1 MRRNGAPW
9 PSLARL
15 GSATLIRQWSIRFAV
30 SKEAIPPEEVK
41 VLDINSRHLG
51 VRTLTLME
59 NAGAAVAR
67 HLADRYPS
75 GTKVAI
81 LCGRGNNGG
90 DGFVAARHLGTTSP
104 VEVFLV
110 EPDAPVATSIA
121 AANLERVQPM
131 VRRIEAFDTKHHD
144 LVVDAM
150 LGVGLR
156 GKPREPYASVIKK
169 INRRRKPVVSVD
181 VPSGW
186 PSELRVRPQETVTF
200 HAPKKGMNK
209 KNSGRIVVADIGIP
223 ADAERYCGPGD
234 FSLLPRRRPD
244 AHKGDAGRVLV
255 IGGGPYTGAPAFT
268 GMAAMRSGV
277 DLVFVATPEPAALP
291 VAVHSPDLIVKSLDG
306 DILLE
311 RHVPEL
317 LKSTKDIDVVAIGPG
332 LGSASET
339 IDAIQ
344 RFVQG
349 CTKPMVIDADAIG
362 ACGQKPQVLR
372 KKKVV
377 ITPHA
382 SEFAKLN
389 GKPLGTDDPDRR
401 GEKVRSAAAKL
412 KATLLLKGPV
422 DVISDGSTV
431 KLNRTGNN
439 ALAVGGTG
447 DVLTGLVAGMVA
459 QGAEGFHAARI
470 GAFAM
475 GLAGDLAFEERSYGL
490 VASDVIEKIPV
501 VIRRYQLDS
510 LA

>member
-1 MRRNGAPW
+1 M
-9 PSLARL
+9 
-15 GSATLIRQWSIRFAV
+15 

-67 HLADRYPS
+67 HVGDKYPP
-75 GTKVAI
+75 GTRVAV
-81 LCGRGNNGG
+81 LCGKGNNGG
-90 DGFVAARHLGTTSP
+90 DGFVAARHMAASMP

-110 EPDAPVATSIA
+110 EPDAPIATSIA
-121 AANLERVQPM
+121 AVNLERIQTM
-131 VRRIEAFDTKHHD
+131 VRRIESFDTKLHD

-150 LGVGLR
+150 LGVGLK
-156 GKPREPYASVIKK
+156 GKPREPYAGVIKR
-169 INRRRKPVVSVD
+169 INRSRKPVVSVD

-186 PSELRVRPQETVTF
+186 PSELRVRPKETVTF
-200 HAPKKGMNK
+200 HAPKKGMDR
-209 KNSGRIVVADIGIP
+209 KNSGSIVVADIGIP

-234 FSLLPRRRPD
+234 FSLLPRRRPN
-244 AHKGDAGRVLV
+244 ARKGDSGRVLV

-291 VAVHSPDLIVKSLDG
+291 VAVHSPNLIVKALDG

-311 RHVPEL
+311 GHVQDL
-317 LKSTKDIDVVAIGPG
+317 LKSTKDVDVVAIGPG
-332 LGSASET
+332 LGSAPET
-339 IDAIQ
+339 ADAVQKFI
-344 RFVQG
+344 QG

-362 ACGQKPQVLR
+362 ACARRPQILR
-372 KKKVV
+372 KKRAV

-382 SEFAKLN
+382 GEFAKLN
-389 GKPLGTDDPDRR
+389 GKPLGTDDPDKRA
-401 GEKVRSAAAKL
+401 EKVKAAAARL
-412 KATLLLKGPV
+412 KATVLLKGPT

-447 DVLTGLVAGMVA
+447 DVLTGLVAGIVA
-459 QGAEGFHAARI
+459 QGADPFHAARM

-475 GLAGDLAFEERSYGL
+475 GLAGDLAFEEKSYGL

-501 VIRRYQLDS
+501 VIRRYQLDG
-510 LA
+510 LQ